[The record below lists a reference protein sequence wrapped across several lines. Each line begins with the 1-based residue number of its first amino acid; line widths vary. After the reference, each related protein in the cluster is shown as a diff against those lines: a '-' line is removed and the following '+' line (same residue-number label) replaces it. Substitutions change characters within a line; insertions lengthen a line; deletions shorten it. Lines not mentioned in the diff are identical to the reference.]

1 MRLCIPT
8 VDESGLE
15 SRLSGHFGSA
25 PYFTL
30 VETETEVV
38 EVVANVQ
45 AEHEHGRC
53 DASSSLQGLNVDAVV
68 CQGLGRRAFAGL
80 RDVGIAVFV
89 AEPGTV
95 SSALASF
102 SGGRA
107 RRMTSEEACR
117 GGHQRGGHRH
127 GGHHHGGGH
136 GRAVL
141 G

>member
-8 VDESGLE
+8 VDAAGLE
-15 SRLSGHFGSA
+15 GRLSGHFGSA
-25 PYFTL
+25 PYYTL
-30 VETETEVV
+30 VETETRAV
-38 EVVANVQ
+38 EVVANGH

-53 DASSSLQGLNVDAVV
+53 DAASSLQGLNVDAVV

-95 SSALASF
+95 SSALVAF
-102 SGGRA
+102 GEGRA
-107 RRMTSEEACR
+107 RRMASEEACR
-117 GGHQRGGHRH
+117 GGHQH
-127 GGHHHGGGH
+127 GGHHGGGRH